1 MPGSKTIIR
10 IIIWLVMLIGG
21 AIVGIM
27 IDRSLFPALFG
38 SLLLHTLSF
47 IAGVILSLFVINGAK
62 NTGRNLARAGR
73 VGNLPRMETNRL
85 VTTGFYSCM
94 RHPMHFVL
102 LFFPLTLALII
113 GSPTFIF
120 MIWPAEALLMILMI
134 RYLEEPE
141 AEEKF
146 GDDYRAYKKEVPM
159 FSLSISTLRQLF
171 SKKPDMS
178 QLKI

>member
-1 MPGSKTIIR
+1 
-10 IIIWLVMLIGG
+10 MLIGG
-21 AIVGIM
+21 AIISII
-27 IDRSLFPALFG
+27 IDRSLFPDLFG
-38 SLLLHTLSF
+38 SLLLHSISF
-47 IAGVILSLFVINGAK
+47 IAGIVLSLFVINGAK
-62 NTGRNLARAGR
+62 NTGRNLAREGR
-73 VGNLPRMETNRL
+73 DGDLPRMETNRL

-113 GSPTFIF
+113 GSPSFII
-120 MIWPAEALLMILMI
+120 MIWPAEVLLMILMI

-146 GDDYRAYKKEVPM
+146 GDDYRTYKKEIPM
-159 FSLSISTLRQLF
+159 FSLSRPCLRQLF

-178 QLKI
+178 QLEI